1 MTLPRNL
8 PALLSGSKNMNCIN
22 VNIPKSLCETDDEL
36 KAIYHSKD
44 RVSIWF
50 FAIEQIKII
59 L

>member
-36 KAIYHSKD
+36 KAIYHSKTG
-44 RVSIWF
+44 SLF
-50 FAIEQIKII
+50 GFLQ
-59 L
+59 